1 MLPCSCPVWCWVRS
15 LPRATCIR
23 AGQFVYEG
31 FSGTACFGQPYE
43 WTARPRALKVRCK
56 ATVGTIDKVGSF
68 DPDGASY
75 KDQQD
80 RSYIFVAVVDWTTQ
94 HGVSSGMTAPTGM
107 WNPAET
113 SSVDEGAILGYGQQ
127 IISEST
133 GDWVEYVIPVSW
145 YDKEAANPSS
155 SVCSLVISCAT
166 SMRGDYLTGSS
177 QNEMRVDDFEWV
189 Y

>member
-1 MLPCSCPVWCWVRS
+1 
-15 LPRATCIR
+15 
-23 AGQFVYEG
+23 
-31 FSGTACFGQPYE
+31 
-43 WTARPRALKVRCK
+43 
-56 ATVGTIDKVGSF
+56 
-68 DPDGASY
+68 
-75 KDQQD
+75 
-80 RSYIFVAVVDWTTQ
+80 
-94 HGVSSGMTAPTGM
+94 MTAPTGM